1 MKKNLLLVMM
11 AMLSAIASFAVTD
24 GQKYEPVNGYNL
36 VNQWIYDRVHTT
48 TFIRDAACN
57 TRARTAVMSEGIIYV
72 ARSEEKAVVVG
83 NDTLSQ
89 SVIHRFKVADGS
101 PLPDLDL
108 TLNGTP
114 YTAFLGVASIGRD
127 NFDHVWVAPMTSNVA
142 TEIPIYMV
150 DTQTGAMTL
159 VFRLPKGD

>member
-1 MKKNLLLVMM
+1 MM

-57 TRARTAVMSEGIIYV
+57 TRARTAVMSESIIYV

-89 SVIHRFKVADGS
+89 SVIHRF
-101 PLPDLDL
+101 
-108 TLNGTP
+108 
-114 YTAFLGVASIGRD
+114 LGCGKYWSR
-127 NFDHVWVAPMTSNVA
+127 
-142 TEIPIYMV
+142 
-150 DTQTGAMTL
+150 QL
-159 VFRLPKGD
+159 